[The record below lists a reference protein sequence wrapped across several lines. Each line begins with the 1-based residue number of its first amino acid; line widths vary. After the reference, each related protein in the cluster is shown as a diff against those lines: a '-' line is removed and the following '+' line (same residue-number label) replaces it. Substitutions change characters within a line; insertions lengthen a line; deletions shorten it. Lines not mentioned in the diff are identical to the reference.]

1 MYELLDAMTTK
12 VKNTSIQFFK
22 EMAIISYI
30 KFGVSVFFLVMV
42 YLIYMEVT
50 LFYLNLFVW
59 KIKHLLGLI
68 PIDIMIEKVEE
79 IRQLISE
86 LS

>member
-1 MYELLDAMTTK
+1 MTNK
-12 VKNTSIQFFK
+12 VKDTSVQFFK
-22 EMAIISYI
+22 DMAIISYI
-30 KFGVSVFFLVMV
+30 KFGVSVLFLVLV

-68 PIDIMIEKVEE
+68 PIEIMVEKVEE

>member
-1 MYELLDAMTTK
+1 MTFK
-12 VKNTSIQFFK
+12 VKDTSVEFFK
-22 EMAIISYI
+22 DMAVISYI
-30 KFGVSVFFLVMV
+30 KFGVSVLFLVLV

-50 LFYLNLFVW
+50 LFYLNLFIW

-68 PIDIMIEKVEE
+68 PIEIMVEKVEE
-79 IRQLISE
+79 IRLLISE